1 MYWARPSIKIL
12 LSLTSGVIIL
22 STRMAVPALILCE
35 RPMGIP
41 SFQKEL
47 PFQYSIPLAKLW
59 IPSFPRWCSYMRRI
73 YGGAKS
79 EVSQALISFSL
90 GELSLRLRTLREAI
104 VRGFSI
110 IGESASG
117 GW

>member
-1 MYWARPSIKIL
+1 
-12 LSLTSGVIIL
+12 
-22 STRMAVPALILCE
+22 
-35 RPMGIP
+35 
-41 SFQKEL
+41 
-47 PFQYSIPLAKLW
+47 
-59 IPSFPRWCSYMRRI
+59 MRRI

-90 GELSLRLRTLREAI
+90 GELSLRPRTLREAI